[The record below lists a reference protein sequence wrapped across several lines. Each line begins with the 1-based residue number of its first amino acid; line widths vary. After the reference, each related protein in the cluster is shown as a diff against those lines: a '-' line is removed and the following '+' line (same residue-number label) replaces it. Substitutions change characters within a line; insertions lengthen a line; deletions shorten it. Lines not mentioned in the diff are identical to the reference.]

1 MKKQK
6 KSTKKRNFFKE
17 NYSKCFSYFNEFKN
31 HFLFSLAIFCFFFIV
46 GFAYP
51 EFFRSEIISF
61 IKELEVLIEGKS
73 ALELTNFIFFNNLK
87 ASAIA
92 MVLGIAFG
100 IVPFFVAVS
109 NGYLLGFVSH
119 EAVAAE
125 GLWTMMRLFPHG
137 IFELPAVLFSIAL
150 GMKLGTSFFNI
161 KTLKKLKYNFKESIR
176 FFIFIIFPLLLVAA
190 IIEGILIASGI

>member
-17 NYSKCFSYFNEFKN
+17 NYSKCLSYFNEFKN

-73 ALELTNFIFFNNLK
+73 ALELTNFIFFL
-87 ASAIA
+87 
-92 MVLGIAFG
+92 
-100 IVPFFVAVS
+100 
-109 NGYLLGFVSH
+109 
-119 EAVAAE
+119 
-125 GLWTMMRLFPHG
+125 R
-137 IFELPAVLFSIAL
+137 
-150 GMKLGTSFFNI
+150 
-161 KTLKKLKYNFKESIR
+161 
-176 FFIFIIFPLLLVAA
+176 
-190 IIEGILIASGI
+190 